1 MDFGKNTKK
10 QEQRHD
16 YSLEYRKFKWDALQK
31 SIFRLI
37 NKVSISNIHHVVE
50 EILKENLIVGRGL
63 FCNAIMKSQMA
74 SPQFSNVFAALVA
87 VINSKLPDIGLL
99 LVKRVV
105 SQFKKAYEK
114 LDKLKLLAVLK
125 FLAHLV
131 NQSVVHEVIAM
142 DVLTFLL
149 GNPNEISIEV
159 AVCFCVECG
168 SLLQDFSPHGLNSVF
183 EEFHAIVHEG
193 VIDTR
198 VQLIIEWLFMVRRA
212 NFKYHPAI
220 IDELDLVEVEEQVT
234 HVVSLLHEID
244 PETSVDV
251 FGPDTMLDE
260 SEEHDEDLGSLVLDE
275 DSEDDEVSSCGPLR
289 IENNDFDS
297 NDSQDEADTDIVNL
311 RRTICYHIMSSHNY
325 EEAGRKLLGI
335 KLQPGQEMEI
345 CNMLLE
351 CCRQDRTYLR
361 YYSNLAHTL
370 CLINPRYS
378 MGFEECF
385 VNQCSMIHQLE
396 TNKLR
401 NSAKFFAQLLGT
413 NLLSWHV
420 MGYINLSEDDAN
432 SLSNIFTKIL
442 FLELSEMLGNSLLK
456 ESLNDPELQR
466 SLDSIFPRDNPRKL
480 RLSVNFFT
488 SIGLG
493 FLTDNQRKY
502 LKNIENSQKLISDKN
517 GYRSKRRRT
526 E

>member
-1 MDFGKNTKK
+1 MDFRKNKDREK

-16 YSLEYRKFKWDALQK
+16 YSLEYRKFKWDALRK

-37 NKVSISNIHHVVE
+37 NKVSMSNIHHIVGD
-50 EILKENLIVGRGL
+50 ILNENLLVGRGL

-74 SPQFSNVFAALVA
+74 SPQFSNVFAAFVA

-105 SQFKKAYEK
+105 LQFKKAYEK
-114 LDKLKLLAVLK
+114 YDKLKLLAVLK

-142 DVLTFLL
+142 DILSLLL

-159 AVCFCVECG
+159 AVCFCTDCG

-198 VQLIIEWLFMVRRA
+198 VQLMIEGLFMVRRA
-212 NFKYHPAI
+212 KFKYHPAI
-220 IDELDLVEVEEQVT
+220 IDKLDLVEVEEQVT

-251 FGPDTMLDE
+251 FRPDTMLDE
-260 SEEHDEDLGSLVLDE
+260 SEMHNEDVGSFVLDE
-275 DSEDDEVSSCGPLR
+275 DTEDDEVSSRAPLR

-297 NDSQDEADTDIVNL
+297 NDSQDEAATDIVNL
-311 RRTICYHIMSSHNY
+311 RRTICYHIMGSHNY
-325 EEAGRKLLGI
+325 EEAGQKLLGI
-335 KLQPGQEMEI
+335 KLQPGQVMEI

-351 CCRQDRTYLR
+351 CCRQDRTNLR

-378 MGFEECF
+378 MSFGECF
-385 VNQCSMIHQLE
+385 VNQFSMIHQLE
-396 TNKLR
+396 TNKLQ
-401 NSAKFFAQLLGT
+401 NTAKFFAQLLGT

-420 MGYINLSEDDAN
+420 MGYIHLSEDDAN

-442 FLELSEMLGNSLLK
+442 FLELSKMLGNPLLK
-456 ESLNDPELQR
+456 ERLNDPKLQR
-466 SLDSIFPRDNPRKL
+466 SLDSIFPRDNPRNL

-502 LKNIENSQKLISDKN
+502 LKNIENSQKSISEK
-517 GYRSKRRRT
+517 KWLQK
-526 E
+526 